1 MRRSSHIG
9 GSPQPSADIQRE
21 VAVRPWI
28 GSHLTFANV
37 VSLAALFVALGGTA
51 TAVTYVVS
59 SNSQIGPGTVSGHKA
74 PSGKHP
80 NIIAGSINGR
90 DLNGGAVSGGKLAP
104 NSVDGSKVLDDS
116 LTGSDIATDSLT
128 GADVDE
134 SSLGTV
140 ANSMR
145 LGNRSASG
153 YQRRVIGACGGV
165 TGIQSVD
172 ADGGVSCTQQ
182 SVFPIAADLTSNNAP
197 RSFGF
202 GSSKLVLLAE
212 CGSSAAGAR
221 FTNNGNGGATL
232 NWLFSQGGATSTVNA
247 SGTSLGAGGGN
258 LDFVFASRIEGQ
270 WIFAD
275 AGGVTTVNLHGFYLP
290 GSPAFCEFKGTA
302 EFAFNS

>member
-1 MRRSSHIG
+1 MR
-9 GSPQPSADIQRE
+9 Q
-21 VAVRPWI
+21 WI
-28 GSHLTFANV
+28 RSHLTYANV
-37 VSLAALFVALGGTA
+37 VATLSLFLVLGGGTA
-51 TAVTYVVS
+51 LAPYVVS
-59 SNSQIGPGTVSGHKA
+59 SNSQIGPGTVSGHKP
-74 PSGKHP
+74 PSGKHA

-104 NSVDGSKVLDDS
+104 NSVDGSKVLDGS
-116 LTGSDIATDSLT
+116 LRGSDIATDSLT

-140 ANSMR
+140 ANSTR
-145 LGNRSASG
+145 LGGRSASG

-165 TGIQSVD
+165 TGIQSVNP
-172 ADGGVSCTQQ
+172 DGGVSCTQQ
-182 SVFPIAADLTSNNAP
+182 SVFPIAADLTSDNAA

-202 GSSKLVLLAE
+202 GSSKLGLSAE

-258 LDFVFASRIEGQ
+258 LDFVFANRIEGQ

-290 GSPAFCEFKGTA
+290 GSPAFCEFKGTVQ
-302 EFAFNS
+302 FAFNG